1 MLFKLGTK
9 MIDLPPQIET
19 QIIQI
24 AKQQNISI
32 DEYVLLAVQEKL
44 AKEQEKELEKMYDFL
59 GFRPLPSPPNPQVIT
74 NDYINELREEYGI

>member
-1 MLFKLGTK
+1 

-19 QIIQI
+19 QIIEI

-44 AKEQEKELEKMYDFL
+44 AQDKSQPSLDEMYEFL
-59 GFRPLPSPPNPQVIT
+59 GLNLFTTGTHTIT
-74 NDYINELREEYGI
+74 NDYVNELRERYDI